1 MASLTTWTRL
11 EALPR
16 TDDLRQSLQAQV
28 ADPLWLLA
36 RQWQLGE
43 LRAEDGGSPIQ
54 VQLRA
59 ESARISRYHPGAPGA
74 GAAGRAVDHDDGALP
89 LETMVEREPLGG
101 NGRLGAEAGLHFLR
115 LLSANGATRHRA
127 KYVAEY
133 PPNEPEAPPEEDP
146 ASPEFHRLTGRRLP
160 DGLRLLAD
168 LRARR
173 GAADRLTSLPARPQ
187 IPAADRAKVLAAAN
201 AWLDWWEGTFAEPPT
216 GDDAWNPRRLE
227 HSFAVQATA
236 GGGRV
241 VLHAPEYYG
250 GRLDWHAFRAQTGPD
265 LGEPADPVEPE
276 EIVRTVLPTPVRYG
290 GMPADRFWEL
300 EDGEVAFG
308 GLETG
313 RTDLARLLLAE
324 FALAYGND
332 WFLVPV
338 DLPLGSLCAVQRLEV
353 TDTFGETTEVPAAS
367 ADGAGWRLFELSASG
382 PRRIQGLF
390 FMPPALA
397 GSEDSEPVEE
407 VAIMRDEMANLVW
420 GVERR
425 YQGESGRAVDRYE
438 EHQRRLAA
446 GEGQTI
452 TGDIGEAELV
462 YRLSTF
468 VPDHWNAFVPVRAQ
482 GTAVGSGIT
491 QLERRSIVRVD
502 PDGTERVI
510 EPKGRILQPGQ
521 SMRVEEEE
529 VPRSGIVVRRQWQL
543 ARWVNGRSV
552 VWCGRRKQAGRGE
565 GSSGLR
571 FDLAERR

>member
-11 EALPR
+11 EGLPR

-43 LRAEDGGSPIQ
+43 LRGEDGGSPIR
-54 VQLRA
+54 VQLQA
-59 ESARISRYHPGAPGA
+59 ESARISRYHPGVPGA
-74 GAAGRAVDHDDGALP
+74 GAAGRAVDHDDSGLP
-89 LETMVEREPLGG
+89 LETIVEREPLGE
-101 NGRLGAEAGLHFLR
+101 NARLAADAGLQFLR
-115 LLSANGATRHRA
+115 LLTANGLARHRA
-127 KYVAEY
+127 KYVTEY
-133 PPNEPEAPPEEDP
+133 APEEPQAPATDDP
-146 ASPEFHRLTGRRLP
+146 GASEFHRLTARRVP

-173 GAADRLTSLPARPQ
+173 GAAERLTSLPARPS
-187 IPAADRAKVLAAAN
+187 IPAADRAKVLGAAN

-216 GDDAWNPRRLE
+216 GDDAWDPRRLE
-227 HSFAVQATA
+227 HAFAVQATA

-241 VLHAPEYYG
+241 VLHVPEYYG
-250 GRLDWHAFRAQTGPD
+250 GRLDWHAFQARTGPD
-265 LGEPADPVEPE
+265 LGNPAVPVEPE

-290 GMPADRFWEL
+290 GMPADRFWEI

-332 WFLVPV
+332 WFVVPV
-338 DLPLGSLCAVQRLEV
+338 DLPLGSVCAVQRLEV
-353 TDTFGETTEVPAAS
+353 TDTFGEVTQIPAAS
-367 ADGAGWRLFELSASG
+367 ADGAGWRMFELSASG
-382 PRRIQGLF
+382 PQRIQRLF
-390 FMPPALA
+390 FLPPALA
-397 GSEDSEPVEE
+397 GSDESDPVEE
-407 VAIMRDEMANLVW
+407 VAIVRDEMANLVW

-425 YQGESGRAVDRYE
+425 YQGSTGRAVDRYE

-446 GEGQTI
+446 AEGQTI
-452 TGDIGEAELV
+452 TGDIGEAELI

-468 VPDHWNAFVPVRAQ
+468 VPDHWNPFVPVRAQ
-482 GTAVGSGIT
+482 GAAIGSGIT
-491 QLERRSIVRVD
+491 QLERRSIVRVS
-502 PDGTERVI
+502 PDGSERVI
-510 EPKGRILQPGQ
+510 EPKGRILQPGRP
-521 SMRVEEEE
+521 MRLEEEE
-529 VPRSGIVVRRQWQL
+529 VPRSGVVVRRQWQL
-543 ARWVNGRSV
+543 ARWVDGRSI
-552 VWCGRRKQAGRGE
+552 VWSGRRKQAGRGE